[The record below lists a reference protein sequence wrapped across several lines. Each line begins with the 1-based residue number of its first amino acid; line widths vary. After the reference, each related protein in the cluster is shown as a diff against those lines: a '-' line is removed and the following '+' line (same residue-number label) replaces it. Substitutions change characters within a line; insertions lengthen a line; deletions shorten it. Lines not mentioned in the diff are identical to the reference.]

1 MISGGLL
8 LLATGFAVACGL
20 VQSNTTKLVR
30 SYSDVFDA
38 GCVDKLGDS
47 ESSSVAQVFE
57 LDLTFGKFTFTQA
70 KVIDVVWDTTVG
82 QGGRLLHGWIL
93 YRCVMRRLLI
103 DAMEHHHVTFRYF
116 FTVSWAR
123 ASLESLWAILKD
135 IVYMKGS
142 TTILCTTLL
151 VYALGYT
158 LLFPVLWSAAT
169 GYVNLSHRL
178 YAMPDATLV
187 PLNTRDLALCWVLD
201 GNRLN
206 ISEGHI
212 EMGPDFSA
220 LNSLSNFLSYT
231 DKEHCINGSI
241 TGHTRKT
248 DLRRHGLVYTSGG
261 WKVNTTTTIWD
272 HFGMSDGSENFR
284 NIRACEHMRVSSS
297 AAETCC

>member
-1 MISGGLL
+1 MEYLRPGSTDPTIIVEDTAYSDGYLDPTSGNVTPAASISRSLSATPLSFGDVKPTGTVEDPQLSYKQISLISGVLL
-8 LLATGFAVACGL
+8 LFTAGFAVSCGL
-20 VQSNTTKLVR
+20 IQSNTPKLAR

-38 GCVDKLGDS
+38 GCVDTLGDS
-47 ESSSVAQVFE
+47 ESSKMAQVFE
-57 LDLTFGKFTFTQA
+57 LDMTFGKFIFTQA
-70 KVIDVVWDTTVG
+70 KVIDVVWDTTIG

-116 FTVSWAR
+116 FTVSWSR
-123 ASLESLWAILKD
+123 ASLDSLWAILKD

-169 GYVNLSHRL
+169 GYFSLSHRL

-187 PLNTRDLALCWVLD
+187 PLNTSDLALCWVLD

-206 ISEGHI
+206 ISRDHI
-212 EMGPDFSA
+212 ELGPNFSA
-220 LNSLSNFLSYT
+220 LNS
-231 DKEHCINGSI
+231 
-241 TGHTRKT
+241 
-248 DLRRHGLVYTSGG
+248 
-261 WKVNTTTTIWD
+261 
-272 HFGMSDGSENFR
+272 
-284 NIRACEHMRVSSS
+284 
-297 AAETCC
+297 